1 MSRRLCCALTLL
13 FLSAVSLAQ
22 AQNREISGKVLNA
35 VTREAIPYPTISV
48 VGGIQAAQGDAR
60 GEFRIVVPVAPVTL
74 SARAIGYKRGA
85 VKVPEAQSSIELALD
100 RDVLNLEAVVVTGQ
114 ATSVES
120 RNSPTA
126 VRNISSDQLNAVPAQ
141 SPEQALQGK
150 VPGALINMN
159 SGAPGGGGQM
169 QIRGVTTILGNGQPL
184 YVVDGVVVSNEQI
197 QSGANSVT
205 GAPLFMLI
213 KAPGTLPCS
222 ACSGDCAGT
231 AFNWSLEILR
241 TAVGELRL
249 STLVACPVTTTA
261 SRLSTSR
268 SNASSM
274 LDCASGTLTAPRLY
288 PIARAD
294 SVTGATGT
302 TIRNSPRA
310 SPCAA

>member
-169 QIRGVTTILGNGQPL
+169 QIRGV
-184 YVVDGVVVSNEQI
+184 
-197 QSGANSVT
+197 SGANSVT
-205 GAPLFMLI
+205 GAANRNVSTGIASNQDNGTNRLADFVTGDMESVQVLEGAAASASIYGSRATNGVVIITTKRGRHGETQFHVTQRVGRYDAIRLPGSRVFPN
-213 KAPGTLPCS
+213 KAAAFDAVRYNVGDS
-222 ACSGDCAGT
+222 ARAQK
-231 AFNWSLEILR
+231 
-241 TAVGELRL
+241 
-249 STLVACPVTTTA
+249 LVSA
-261 SRLSTSR
+261 SIWG
-268 SNASSM
+268 SSM
-274 LDCASGTLTAPRLY
+274 YAPWMR
-288 PIARAD
+288 
-294 SVTGATGT
+294 
-302 TIRNSPRA
+302 
-310 SPCAA
+310 

>member
-205 GAPLFMLI
+205 GAANRNVSTGI
-213 KAPGTLPCS
+213 ASNQDNGTNRLADFVTGDMESVQVLEGAAAS
-222 ACSGDCAGT
+222 ASIYGSRATNGVVIIT
-231 AFNWSLEILR
+231 TKRGRHGETQFHVTQR
-241 TAVGELRL
+241 VGRYD
-249 STLVACPVTTTA
+249 A
-261 SRLSTSR
+261 SRHPV
-268 SNASSM
+268 
-274 LDCASGTLTAPRLY
+274 APPQYRLH
-288 PIARAD
+288 D
-294 SVTGATGT
+294 GK
-302 TIRNSPRA
+302 PRE
-310 SPCAA
+310 P